1 MTIDLETLR
10 AGLAL
15 TIEQTNLPLGEKVAA
30 RYTGPVTDETRPFI
44 HAAGEKR
51 FAVRVHVE
59 RTVSWDHS
67 KLGGTY

>member
-1 MTIDLETLR
+1 M
-10 AGLAL
+10 AL
-15 TIEQTNLPLGEKVAA
+15 SPDPERSEREKTALG
-30 RYTGPVTDETRPFI
+30 FS
-44 HAAGEKR
+44 AAGEKR